1 MRKKYAKLSIGAA
14 DVLKQ
19 IICKIKIRRAPTT
32 HDDIDFKPIVKR
44 ISELRRLS
52 VVVAD
57 KGYDSEEN
65 HVMVREK
72 LKGFSIIPPRY
83 ENVPVWKTRGRYRKE
98 MKR

>member
-1 MRKKYAKLSIGAA
+1 MNKIS
-14 DVLKQ
+14 
-19 IICKIKIRRAPTT
+19 KIKP
-32 HDDIDFKPIVKR
+32 
-44 ISELRRLS
+44 LS

-83 ENVPVWKTRGRYRKE
+83 ENVPVWKTRGKYRKE
-98 MKR
+98 MKRGYSKILYNQRNKDETIVSVIKRLFGEHIYHPD